1 MIFEGERIAKTC
13 VLVKGK
19 KEIMKLFF
27 AGLAILLSCIAP
39 LSANAQSTDSLDVK
53 EPVLS
58 DLKQSI
64 INKGRRP
71 HRPIVNRH
79 FETANDSLPTDTVTG
94 RSAVAVSDTV
104 AVTDSLIQKTDSVE
118 AAIRQDLLKRMQDS
132 LRNDSLMLADFGK
145 MRVFNPDPN
154 RALWMSL
161 LFPGLGQVYNR
172 RYWKLPIVVGGFV
185 GLVYATSWN
194 NRMHADYTKGYRD
207 AMDSDPSTKSYMDF
221 YPPTTKEE
229 NINMDWLKKALKS
242 KKDYFRRNKEL
253 CVISMVGLYLLC
265 AVDAYVDASLM
276 HFDVSDDL
284 SMKVKPAVIEP
295 RYTDKKL
302 PSLGVQCAVNF

>member
-1 MIFEGERIAKTC
+1 MDEI
-13 VLVKGK
+13 
-19 KEIMKLFF
+19 KEIMRRFVV
-27 AGLAILLSCIAP
+27 GLAVMLSCVLLSP
-39 LSANAQSTDSLDVK
+39 SATAQVPDSVK
-53 EPVLS
+53 SAKPILPEMKRS
-58 DLKQSI
+58 M
-64 INKGRRP
+64 INKGRNP

-79 FETANDSLPTDTVTG
+79 FGTPGDTLKTDTVPS
-94 RSAVAVSDTV
+94 RSLDTARDTV
-104 AVTDSLIQKTDSVE
+104 AVTDSLVQATDSM
-118 AAIRQDLLKRMQDS
+118 AAVIKSQMLKRMEDS
-132 LRNDSLMLADFGK
+132 LRKDSLVRADFGK

-194 NRMHADYTKGYRD
+194 NRMHADYTKAYRD

-284 SMKVKPAVIEP
+284 SMQVKPAVIEP

-302 PSLGVQCAVNF
+302 PSLGVQCAVTF